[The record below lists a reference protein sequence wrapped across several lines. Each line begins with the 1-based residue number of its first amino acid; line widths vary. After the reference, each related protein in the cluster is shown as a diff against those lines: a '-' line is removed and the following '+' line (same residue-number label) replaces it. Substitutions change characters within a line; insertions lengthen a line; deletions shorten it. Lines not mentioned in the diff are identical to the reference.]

1 MAVLPLRADAPN
13 TADYDFSLAATQ
25 RNAYPDLRPTVIE
38 AAPSEAFDRA
48 LAAVESMGW
57 VLVAAER
64 DAGRIEATD
73 TTFWFGFT
81 DDIVVRLRP
90 AGAGTRVDVRSVSR
104 VGIGDVGA
112 NAARIRAYIQRL
124 TEGAA

>member
-1 MAVLPLRADAPN
+1 M
-13 TADYDFSLAATQ
+13 
-25 RNAYPDLRPTVIE
+25 IE